1 MKMFISLGYLSIKM
15 LIPLLIP
22 ALYFARHY
30 LLDIF
35 DKRIDDA
42 KSEEIKHQSVF
53 LNTFIISISYSL
65 NIFLFIIEY
74 NRTRSSRKKIQEKEF
89 DNQLIIEK
97 LKMEKKQKQYRT
109 IFLILLPLF
118 NFFNHLSYDIVG
130 MFKPPEY
137 NKNFFYPISIPFFF
151 IITAFMSYLF
161 LNFKFYLH
169 QKISMIISPILS
181 LALLVILILIRKE
194 KEKANNTLI
203 SVLFLIE
210 CLGLKSLRYILYVFG
225 KLFMEKLFVSHIKL
239 MTFLGVFGV
248 LFSLI
253 VNFLFIF
260 IKMNFI
266 QNPDLNDYFEIE
278 NGNKRLKNIFDSLGK
293 LGDYNWLILIGI
305 IILWFFEN
313 YIVWF
318 CIYAFSPNHYTI
330 YSSINSLSSLLLALY
345 GKEKWY
351 IVFAI
356 FALCGVFFCGLVF
369 NEIIIIRLCNMDKN
383 TNVEINRRQK
393 EEAQISMVKYDDRR
407 SNNRFTDN
415 SFDSDMS
422 TKDNR
427 SSCNSL
433 KSN

>member
-30 LLDIF
+30 LLDMF

-161 LNFKFYLH
+161 LNFKFYLQ

-181 LALLVILILIRKE
+181 LALLVILILIRKD

-203 SVLFLIE
+203 PVLFLIE
-210 CLGLKSLRYILYVFG
+210 CLGLKSLRYIL
-225 KLFMEKLFVSHIKL
+225 
-239 MTFLGVFGV
+239 
-248 LFSLI
+248 
-253 VNFLFIF
+253 
-260 IKMNFI
+260 
-266 QNPDLNDYFEIE
+266 
-278 NGNKRLKNIFDSLGK
+278 
-293 LGDYNWLILIGI
+293 
-305 IILWFFEN
+305 
-313 YIVWF
+313 
-318 CIYAFSPNHYTI
+318 
-330 YSSINSLSSLLLALY
+330 
-345 GKEKWY
+345 
-351 IVFAI
+351 
-356 FALCGVFFCGLVF
+356 
-369 NEIIIIRLCNMDKN
+369 
-383 TNVEINRRQK
+383 
-393 EEAQISMVKYDDRR
+393 
-407 SNNRFTDN
+407 
-415 SFDSDMS
+415 
-422 TKDNR
+422 
-427 SSCNSL
+427 
-433 KSN
+433 

>member
-1 MKMFISLGYLSIKM
+1 
-15 LIPLLIP
+15 
-22 ALYFARHY
+22 
-30 LLDIF
+30 
-35 DKRIDDA
+35 
-42 KSEEIKHQSVF
+42 
-53 LNTFIISISYSL
+53 
-65 NIFLFIIEY
+65 
-74 NRTRSSRKKIQEKEF
+74 
-89 DNQLIIEK
+89 
-97 LKMEKKQKQYRT
+97 
-109 IFLILLPLF
+109 
-118 NFFNHLSYDIVG
+118 

>member
-1 MKMFISLGYLSIKM
+1 
-15 LIPLLIP
+15 
-22 ALYFARHY
+22 
-30 LLDIF
+30 
-35 DKRIDDA
+35 
-42 KSEEIKHQSVF
+42 
-53 LNTFIISISYSL
+53 
-65 NIFLFIIEY
+65 
-74 NRTRSSRKKIQEKEF
+74 
-89 DNQLIIEK
+89 
-97 LKMEKKQKQYRT
+97 
-109 IFLILLPLF
+109 
-118 NFFNHLSYDIVG
+118 
-130 MFKPPEY
+130 
-137 NKNFFYPISIPFFF
+137 
-151 IITAFMSYLF
+151 
-161 LNFKFYLH
+161 
-169 QKISMIISPILS
+169 
-181 LALLVILILIRKE
+181 
-194 KEKANNTLI
+194 
-203 SVLFLIE
+203 
-210 CLGLKSLRYILYVFG
+210 
-225 KLFMEKLFVSHIKL
+225 
-239 MTFLGVFGV
+239 
-248 LFSLI
+248 
-253 VNFLFIF
+253 
-260 IKMNFI
+260 MNFI